1 MLTVYAGRVY
11 FEQTFATEDAFDQA
25 VTVLEQLGA
34 KVIIKDTPLEM
45 VFK

>member
-11 FEQTFATEDAFDQA
+11 FEQTFATEEAFDQA
-25 VTVLEQLGA
+25 ITVLDDIGA
-34 KVIIKDTPLEM
+34 KRIIKDTPLEM